1 MTPSRNFNEIGGIP
15 FIATLSSQ
23 KVETPT
29 ELSKTSEGESQ
40 ELENEL
46 GSLEYSDLLR
56 QVMNQSSEQ
65 SADIMVHETSSSDE
79 ENLPQTQVK
88 IE

>member
-1 MTPSRNFNEIGGIP
+1 M
-15 FIATLSSQ
+15 
-23 KVETPT
+23 
-29 ELSKTSEGESQ
+29 
-40 ELENEL
+40 ENEL

-79 ENLPQTQVK
+79 ETSPQAQVK
-88 IE
+88 IEQIDNVIDTKESDYQSLPKQV

>member
-1 MTPSRNFNEIGGIP
+1 M
-15 FIATLSSQ
+15 
-23 KVETPT
+23 
-29 ELSKTSEGESQ
+29 
-40 ELENEL
+40 ENEL

-79 ENLPQTQVK
+79 ETLPQTQVK
-88 IE
+88 VE